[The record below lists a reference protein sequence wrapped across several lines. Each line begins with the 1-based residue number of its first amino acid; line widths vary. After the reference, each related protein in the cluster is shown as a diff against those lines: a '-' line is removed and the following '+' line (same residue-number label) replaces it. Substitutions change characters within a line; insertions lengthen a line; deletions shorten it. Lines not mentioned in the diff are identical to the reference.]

1 MPMRG
6 DGADHHTF
14 AEILTRL
21 EKDERLTTDGELDS
35 AKINNIVPKELE
47 EELFKHRE
55 GPKAVLG
62 IDIYHYSRFPSEK
75 QRLVPIIFDSL
86 YDIAVKFCLND
97 EPAFFPA
104 KSLNHFIPTGDGG
117 FQILDSPLQ
126 CLIFAVMFQAA
137 ITSYNDGTYRPVLGR
152 WVGELTL
159 RYALTYDRAFQLDAE
174 WYGAAIIRNARV
186 LSRDS
191 LNRFLAD
198 ENSVEW
204 FRKRISTV
212 DSLLLLDPMNFKSV
226 DGVPGLQK
234 TLLFAKGKNAFRS
247 LNVQRVG
254 SAKVKESEIDI
265 YNIYA
270 QVEITAGKPNSI
282 AALGNLNAGGI
293 TVD

>member
-1 MPMRG
+1 MSIRNE
-6 DGADHHTF
+6 GADHHAVT
-14 AEILTRL
+14 EILLRL
-21 EKDERLTTDGELDS
+21 EKDERLKTDGELDS
-35 AKINNIVPKELE
+35 AKINVIFPTVLE
-47 EELFKHRE
+47 DEFFKRRE
-55 GPKAVLG
+55 ARKAVLG
-62 IDIYHYSRFPSEK
+62 IDIYHYSRFPSDK
-75 QRLVPIIFDSL
+75 QRLVPIVFDSL
-86 YDIAVKFCLND
+86 YDIAVKFCLKH
-97 EPAFFPA
+97 EPAFFA
-104 KSLNHFIPTGDGG
+104 ANSLNDFIPTGDGG

-137 ITSYNDGTYRPVLGR
+137 ITSYNDGTYRSALGR

-212 DSLLLLDPMNFKSV
+212 DSLLLLEPSNFKSV
-226 DGVPGLQK
+226 GGTGGVQ
-234 TLLFAKGKNAFRS
+234 TLLFAKAKNAFRS

-254 SAKVKESEIDI
+254 SARVKESEIDI

-270 QVEITAGKPNSI
+270 QVEVTAGKANSI